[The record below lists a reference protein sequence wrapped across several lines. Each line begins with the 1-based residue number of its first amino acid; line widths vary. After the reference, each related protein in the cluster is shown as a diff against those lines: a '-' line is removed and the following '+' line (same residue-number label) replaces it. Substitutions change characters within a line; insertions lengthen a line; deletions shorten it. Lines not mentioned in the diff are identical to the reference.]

1 DALNPIYTEKAD
13 CQDCYKC
20 LRVCPVK
27 SIRVENGS
35 AAVIYENCILCGS
48 CYEVCPSQAKKV
60 RNDVDKVKELLKR
73 KKMVI
78 ASLAPSYVNE
88 FSNIPAP
95 NLIRAFKSLGFTG
108 VSETAIG
115 AREVSR
121 NTADMLSKSSGGLYF
136 STACPAA
143 VNLITKYYPEYADR
157 LTPFH
162 TPLGAHAITLKKEY
176 GYDVGVVFFGPCIAK
191 KKEADDNPSLIDAA
205 LTFADLKR
213 WMEEE
218 NTPLNREEETD
229 DFLLGKASY
238 SAMYPVEGGMTSDIA
253 NSFPSASTEFMT
265 VSGVKNI
272 MECLKGLNDFSSDKN
287 IFVEL
292 LACEGGCVNGPLA
305 DKSLGTV
312 RKRIRVVKEAQER
325 SSRVENIPI
334 DIKLDYLPAGV
345 AHKERTEEEI
355 TAVLNSIGKHSKK
368 DELNCGGCGYDACLK
383 FAEAMLEGKAE
394 KIMCVTYMR
403 QLAQKKANALMRTM
417 PSGVVIVDAD
427 LKIIECNYNFA
438 RLFGE
443 DIERIYNAKPGME
456 GALLRKVIPFSKI
469 FQTALETGADIV
481 GKEIHYKNSV
491 LLFSIF
497 TIEKGRVIGGLFRDI
512 TEPAVRKE
520 QIINKA
526 QDVIRKNLSTVQKI
540 AYLLGENAAES
551 EIILNSIINSFSTD
565 KLKDIEDQ
573 DENGTTY

>member
-1 DALNPIYTEKAD
+1 
-13 CQDCYKC
+13 
-20 LRVCPVK
+20 
-27 SIRVENGS
+27 
-35 AAVIYENCILCGS
+35 
-48 CYEVCPSQAKKV
+48 
-60 RNDVDKVKELLKR
+60 
-73 KKMVI
+73 
-78 ASLAPSYVNE
+78 
-88 FSNIPAP
+88 
-95 NLIRAFKSLGFTG
+95 
-108 VSETAIG
+108 
-115 AREVSR
+115 
-121 NTADMLSKSSGGLYF
+121 
-136 STACPAA
+136 A
-143 VNLITKYYPEYADR
+143 VNLITKYYPEYADC

-162 TPLGAHAITLKKEY
+162 TPLGAHAIALKKEF
-176 GYDVGVVFFGPCIAK
+176 GYDAGVVFFGPCIAK

-218 NTPLNREEETD
+218 NIPLNQVEGTD

-238 SAMYPVEGGMTSDIA
+238 SAMYPVEGGMTSDII

-272 MECLKGLNDFSSDKN
+272 MECLKGLNDFRSDKN

-312 RKRIRVVKEAQER
+312 RKRIRVVKEAQKR
-325 SSRVENIPI
+325 NRQAENIPI
-334 DIKLDYLPAGV
+334 DIKLDYLPAGI
-345 AHKERTEEEI
+345 ARKERTEEEI
-355 TAVLNSIGKHSKK
+355 TAVLNSIGKHTKK

>member
-1 DALNPIYTEKAD
+1 
-13 CQDCYKC
+13 
-20 LRVCPVK
+20 
-27 SIRVENGS
+27 
-35 AAVIYENCILCGS
+35 
-48 CYEVCPSQAKKV
+48 
-60 RNDVDKVKELLKR
+60 
-73 KKMVI
+73 
-78 ASLAPSYVNE
+78 
-88 FSNIPAP
+88 
-95 NLIRAFKSLGFTG
+95 
-108 VSETAIG
+108 
-115 AREVSR
+115 
-121 NTADMLSKSSGGLYF
+121 
-136 STACPAA
+136 
-143 VNLITKYYPEYADR
+143 
-157 LTPFH
+157 
-162 TPLGAHAITLKKEY
+162 
-176 GYDVGVVFFGPCIAK
+176 
-191 KKEADDNPSLIDAA
+191 
-205 LTFADLKR
+205 
-213 WMEEE
+213 
-218 NTPLNREEETD
+218 
-229 DFLLGKASY
+229 
-238 SAMYPVEGGMTSDIA
+238 
-253 NSFPSASTEFMT
+253 
-265 VSGVKNI
+265 
-272 MECLKGLNDFSSDKN
+272 
-287 IFVEL
+287 
-292 LACEGGCVNGPLA
+292 
-305 DKSLGTV
+305 
-312 RKRIRVVKEAQER
+312 
-325 SSRVENIPI
+325 
-334 DIKLDYLPAGV
+334 
-345 AHKERTEEEI
+345 
-355 TAVLNSIGKHSKK
+355 
-368 DELNCGGCGYDACLK
+368 DACLK

-456 GALLRKVIPFSKI
+456 GAFLRKVIPFSKI
-469 FQTALETGADIV
+469 FQTALETGADII